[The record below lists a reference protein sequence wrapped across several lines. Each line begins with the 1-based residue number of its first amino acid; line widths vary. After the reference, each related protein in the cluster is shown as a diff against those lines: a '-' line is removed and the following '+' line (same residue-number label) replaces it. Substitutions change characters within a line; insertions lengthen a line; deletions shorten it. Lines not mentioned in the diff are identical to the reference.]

1 MGLEELIEVG
11 RGNKPADL
19 LLKGG
24 NLVDVFSGEIIPAD
38 LAVHK
43 GIIVGFGRYKA
54 KKEINLRGSTLLP
67 GLMDAHIH
75 LESSMLSV
83 SEFVRAVLPCGT
95 TSVIIDPHEI
105 ANVLGLDG
113 IRYLLES
120 SKYQPLNIF
129 MMLPS
134 CVPATLLETAGA
146 RLSAYDLEPFLNHQW
161 VLGLGEMMNYPGVLQ
176 KESRVLEKLT
186 LLGTKNVDGHA
197 PGLKGKDLSAY
208 VLAGIRSDHE
218 CTTPEEAREKL
229 RCGMHIMIREG
240 SLTRNLDALLPL
252 VNRKNARHFSF
263 CTDDRYPRDL
273 LEQGHINF
281 MVHRAI
287 QKKLDPVTAIR
298 MATYNTA
305 CYFGLRNLGALAP
318 GYWADIVVV
327 DELEKFRVIKVFKK
341 GVLVAEEGRSLL
353 PPVSK
358 KSFPIRS
365 SVNVHWLTLK
375 DFRIKGITTRAR
387 VIEVLPGQLI
397 SRQLIR
403 NVRMNKGFVESDLQ
417 RDLLKLIVVE
427 RHRASGNV
435 GKGLVR
441 GFGLKQGALAS
452 SVAHDSHNI
461 ICVGCDDQSM
471 LTAVVE
477 IVKTGGGLVV
487 AKGEQVLE
495 KLPLPIAGLMSSR
508 PLNWV
513 NTKLEQ
519 VLQTAHSLGS
529 ELPNPFMVLSFLSL
543 AVIGDLKLTD
553 KGLVNVEKGR
563 IVSLFV

>member
-1 MGLEELIEVG
+1 LGLEELIEVG